1 MVIWLIGLSGSG
13 KTTIGNC
20 VYKQLKKKIKNIV
33 YIDGDIF
40 RKIMSNDLGYSLK
53 DRNKNAIRIINLVS
67 NLAKQDLNVIC
78 ASNLTS
84 SKSRNIARKKIK
96 DYYEVFINVSIN
108 KIIKER
114 DYKNLYKLAIKKK
127 IKNVTGVDIKY
138 IIPKKSNLVID
149 NEINKKK
156 ILTIANKIILNSNI
170 L

>member
-20 VYKQLKKKIKNIV
+20 VYKQLKKKLKNIV

-84 SKSRNIARKKIK
+84 SKSRNIARKK
-96 DYYEVFINVSIN
+96 
-108 KIIKER
+108 
-114 DYKNLYKLAIKKK
+114 
-127 IKNVTGVDIKY
+127 
-138 IIPKKSNLVID
+138 
-149 NEINKKK
+149 
-156 ILTIANKIILNSNI
+156 
-170 L
+170 